1 MLTDRRNI
9 AVFAVLVLLFVLLTA
24 LIHSLTGSS
33 PFQPSPYNSYTLQA
47 MAWRKGQTNLDMDY
61 PHLELAIYKGRYFV
75 SFPPVPGIPVFL
87 LSFIFGLSVPDGL
100 LVMLYAVIALTV
112 TYRLLLRRGF
122 SALASAFWSFSLC
135 FSSSMLP
142 LIFSGAVWYQA
153 QVMAFMLTVC
163 AIDMMDRDHPWP
175 GLALYA
181 LAVGC
186 RPFNALYGPLLILLY
201 VFRQR
206 ERSFVFKAIILK
218 LLPGLLTGLMI
229 ALLYGWYNWIRFDD
243 PLEFGHSFLPE
254 FSFQGGT
261 QFSLEHLAGNVR
273 TFFFSLPFERTANGF
288 QMKQF
293 GFSLFISNPVL
304 TLVLLKGAAD
314 LVKGRL
320 KKEQGLALLTL
331 LIHLFF
337 LLLHR
342 TFGGYQYGARY
353 AVDLI
358 PYSLICLSRSE
369 RKKLTAIETAILVIG
384 FLMAVTGS
392 LLFRLQ

>member
-1 MLTDRRNI
+1 MRTDRRNI
-9 AVFAVLVLLFVLLTA
+9 AAFAVLLLLFILLTA

-47 MAWRKGQTNLDMDY
+47 MAWRRGQTHLDMDY

-87 LSFIFGLSVPDGL
+87 LSFIFGLGVPDGL
-100 LVMLYAVIALTV
+100 LVMLYAMAALTV
-112 TYRLLLRRGF
+112 IFRLLLRRGF
-122 SALASAFWSFSLC
+122 SPLLSAVWSFSLC

-163 AIDMMDRDHPWP
+163 AIDRMDRDHPWP

-186 RPFNALYGPLLILLY
+186 RPFNALYGPLLVLLY
-201 VFRQR
+201 VFRQK
-206 ERSFVFKAIILK
+206 ERPIDHKTIFIR
-218 LLPGLLTGLMI
+218 LLPGLLTGLLI

-243 PLEFGHSFLPE
+243 PLEFGHSYLPE

-261 QFSLEHLAGNVR
+261 QFSLQHIAGNVR
-273 TFFFSLPFERTANGF
+273 TFFFALPFEKTADGIRI
-288 QMKQF
+288 KQF
-293 GFSLFISNPVL
+293 GFSLFIANPIL
-304 TLVLLKGAAD
+304 TLVLLRGAAN

-337 LLLHR
+337 LMLHR

-358 PYSLICLSRSE
+358 PYALLCLSRRE
-369 RKKLTAIETAILVIG
+369 EKKLTVIEAVVLVSG
-384 FLMAVTGS
+384 FLLAVTGS
-392 LLFRLQ
+392 LSFKLQ